1 LQVRA
6 LPPELVTEDDDHS
19 AGPAATSRARSAGSR
34 GPGCGCAL
42 LVLPV
47 VVVAGLVVGRVLAGD
62 DDGPAEVSVV
72 LAEGRAGAEDW
83 RVEAERDVEGDLC
96 AFLYL
101 DDEKLTGACTTAPQD
116 ATLDDG
122 SVTVVFGRAPRDAA
136 RVRVGLTSADGSRS
150 EAVETDTLAAGDVEG
165 RYYVVEVP
173 GDVDASGTLE
183 VVVPGR

>member
-1 LQVRA
+1 MQVRA

-19 AGPAATSRARSAGSR
+19 AGPAATPRARQGSR

-42 LVLPV
+42 LALPV
-47 VVVAGLVVGRVLAGD
+47 VIVAGLVVGRLLAGD
-62 DDGPAEVSVV
+62 DGGPAELSVT
-72 LAEGRAGAEDW
+72 LAEGRAGADVW

-136 RVRVGLTSADGSRS
+136 RVRVGLSSADGARS
-150 EAVETDTLAAGDVEG
+150 EAVEADTLAAGDVEG
-165 RYYVVEVP
+165 RYYVVEVS

>member
-19 AGPAATSRARSAGSR
+19 AGPAAAPRPRRSGSR

-42 LVLPV
+42 VALPV
-47 VVVAGLVVGRVLAGD
+47 VIVAGLVVGRLLAGE
-62 DDGPAEVSVV
+62 DGGPTERSVTV
-72 LAEGRAGAEDW
+72 AEGRAGAESW

-96 AFLYL
+96 AFLYV

-116 ATLDDG
+116 ATLDG
-122 SVTVVFGRAPRDAA
+122 GAVTVVFGRAPRDAT
-136 RVRVGLTSADGSRS
+136 RVRVGLAAADGTGADAI
-150 EAVETDTLAAGDVEG
+150 EADTVPAGDVEG

-183 VVVPGR
+183 VVTPGR